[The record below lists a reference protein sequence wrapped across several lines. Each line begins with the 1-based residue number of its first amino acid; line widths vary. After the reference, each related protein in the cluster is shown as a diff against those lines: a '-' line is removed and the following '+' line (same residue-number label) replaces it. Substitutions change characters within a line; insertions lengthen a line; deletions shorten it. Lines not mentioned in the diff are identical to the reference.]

1 MTTENGYAEKDFG
14 EPDEYLTPEDYPTR
28 CDCSAEQL
36 QTLKTWFEDDDH
48 GFGAKVGS
56 NWPPRDINENPYPIY
71 FTPDDI
77 NSLGKLRDSNGTPY
91 SPFTG
96 HITPKQRNNSCNAP
110 LDKWRQ
116 RYPQVRYCGRS
127 THTENTY
134 CRSHSTRIDPTEL
147 PTMTDSSK
155 DPSAEELMQTG
166 LHTKTIDH
174 YYSNLSPVKKLTG
187 WGLFESLMGDSEYE
201 FGVEYETKSFDFS
214 EADIQPEG
222 VDESGHID
230 VKCGYPTQHT
240 DRSLSLYVAAMMSI
254 QMATVQPRIMYED
267 RENGHGMMEEQSVEA
282 AQLTAPPS
290 EHDPSPQQFKT
301 LETWSEHHL
310 NLPLSRLVTDRPKL
324 LEYGGVGIDPQDN
337 TDSVSEDD
345 IVLEIQADSE
355 DVETTEGGTDPNAF
369 EDMKAQSEKI
379 VEKASD
385 ETDAE

>member
-1 MTTENGYAEKDFG
+1 
-14 EPDEYLTPEDYPTR
+14 
-28 CDCSAEQL
+28 
-36 QTLKTWFEDDDH
+36 
-48 GFGAKVGS
+48 
-56 NWPPRDINENPYPIY
+56 
-71 FTPDDI
+71 
-77 NSLGKLRDSNGTPY
+77 
-91 SPFTG
+91 
-96 HITPKQRNNSCNAP
+96 
-110 LDKWRQ
+110 
-116 RYPQVRYCGRS
+116 
-127 THTENTY
+127 
-134 CRSHSTRIDPTEL
+134 
-147 PTMTDSSK
+147 MTDSSK